1 MAIYTGETVED
12 AIERGL
18 NRLGIKRENAH
29 VHVIQKEK
37 KGFLG
42 FGKKR
47 AKVEI
52 EPIQEETVRKA
63 DHLAERGVESV
74 NLGVPKAKSA
84 MDATLELSQVVKAVR
99 AAEKEKNGEITEE
112 ERNQIIEAAKKTVV
126 NQAHTGELSDTVK
139 VVKERIAK
147 IADAAPSDAENAGGN
162 SVSADRNKSKAV
174 SREVED
180 SQVIDKISAYLTDV
194 TGGMGIDTGVS
205 VSSDGN
211 LTVFNLN
218 SDHDALLIGKHG
230 KILQSL
236 QVLAKAYANSIL
248 NTRMNI
254 AVNVGDYHEK
264 RKAYIVSLAHRA
276 AERARS
282 GETVYINDLQSNE
295 RKIVHTIISQE
306 AGVSSHS
313 EGQEF
318 NRYIVVTKGI

>member
-1 MAIYTGETVED
+1 MAIFTGETVED
-12 AIERGL
+12 AVERGL
-18 NRLGIKRENAH
+18 NRLGVKRENVHIH
-29 VHVIQKEK
+29 VVQKEK

-42 FGKKR
+42 FGRKR

-52 EPIQEETVRKA
+52 EAIQEDTVRKA
-63 DHLAERGVESV
+63 DHLAERGVEDV

-99 AAEKEKNGEITEE
+99 AAEKEKKGEITED
-112 ERNQIIEAAKKTVV
+112 ERNAIIEAAKKTVV
-126 NQAHTGELSDTVK
+126 QNVQTGELTDVVAAVKAEVEQTETAEK
-139 VVKERIAK
+139 VVPEADEDEAK
-147 IADAAPSDAENAGGN
+147 IIG
-162 SVSADRNKSKAV
+162 
-174 SREVED
+174 
-180 SQVIDKISAYLTDV
+180 KISSYLT
-194 TGGMGIDTGVS
+194 TITQEMGIASRVS
-205 VSSDGN
+205 VTNDGS

-218 SDHDALLIGKHG
+218 SEHDALLIGKHG

-276 AERARS
+276 AERARG

-306 AGVSSHS
+306 NGVSSHS

-318 NRYIVVTKGI
+318 NRYIVVSKEI